1 MEVGRRKKEEAIKS
15 IASAIN
21 NVLTVLAVA
30 IFDFPFIPRKVRRS
44 DSRLWY
50 SVRTLQLTVNSQ
62 QSTVNS
68 QQSTINSQ
76 QSSRGAYPI
85 TDKSTSRS
93 SYRHKV

>member
-1 MEVGRRKKEEAIKS
+1 MVSAIK
-15 IASAIN
+15 

-30 IFDFPFIPRKVRRS
+30 LFDFPFIPRKVGMAHHTTHS
-44 DSRLWY
+44 QQS
-50 SVRTLQLTVNSQ
+50 TVISQ

-68 QQSTINSQ
+68 QQS
-76 QSSRGAYPI
+76 SRGVYPI